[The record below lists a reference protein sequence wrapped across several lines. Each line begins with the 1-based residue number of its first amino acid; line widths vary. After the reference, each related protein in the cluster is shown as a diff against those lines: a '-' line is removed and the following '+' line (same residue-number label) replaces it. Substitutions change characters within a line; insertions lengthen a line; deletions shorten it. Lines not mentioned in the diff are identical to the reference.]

1 MSTIFN
7 KIKSIFN
14 ISKSELIT
22 YWVILLWIIFGV
34 IGIYTSFDL
43 IQLSTYYAS
52 LTLFVSTYLYGEYK
66 RPSLE
71 SSIFSKGKN
80 SPREIIIYITILLW
94 ISVGCY
100 GIYKKSDLNV
110 LTVYFSSLSPFIG
123 SFILGR
129 TMKKDGEQ

>member
-1 MSTIFN
+1 MSTILT
-7 KIKSIFN
+7 KIKSIFEMT
-14 ISKSELIT
+14 KSELIT
-22 YWVILLWIIFGV
+22 YWVIILWIIFGV

-71 SSIFSKGKN
+71 TSIFKSGKN
-80 SPREIIIYITILLW
+80 SPREMIIYITILLW
-94 ISVGCY
+94 ILVGCY

-129 TMKKDGEQ
+129 TMKKDVE